1 MSLTNHI
8 QQAYKSFKGND
19 DGIDNDDDD
28 GDADNDVVGGDV
40 DHLPTA
46 SMLENQNNMAV
57 GAPLGAA
64 KNDGNLGGGNS
75 WKLDKNRGF
84 LEM

>member
-46 SMLENQNNMAV
+46 SIV
-57 GAPLGAA
+57 GKP
-64 KNDGNLGGGNS
+64 KQYGGWGPT
-75 WKLDKNRGF
+75 RGCQK
-84 LEM
+84 